1 MTRTLSFSHDLGQ
14 LGSIVAIVCGGIVM
28 VLLVVEISRVRRL
41 GKRPLFILT
50 SGLLAIGLLL
60 LAVLRPVFV
69 ESAGVST
76 SARMLVLLDDSRSMR
91 LPAEADATR
100 LERLKEVASRLPEAT
115 AGARLEFVRFG
126 DGGGTPD
133 PDRGAGMTAR
143 ASASDLTAALESI
156 ASSNQEPPGGIIVV
170 SDGALDRPT
179 KDGAPQRGALGLGA
193 IDAPVHTVRI
203 ADKPLRDASV
213 GSVQVAG
220 TAIAHQ
226 PFGVRVEILC
236 SGGMA
241 CGKVP
246 VVVREIPDSGS
257 PIELARGEAVVPDAG
272 ASTVELA
279 VTLHRAG
286 ARVIEVLIEAPA
298 GDVLPDNNTRF
309 ATLDVARDRIRILHI
324 AGRPTYDVRALRNW
338 LKSDASI
345 DVVAF
350 FILRTPTDQVGAS
363 SQELALIPFPVD
375 ELFTIHL
382 DSFDAVVLQDF
393 HAATYGL
400 EKHLTN
406 LADYVRKGGGLI
418 LVGGPD
424 SFGPGK
430 YAGTDLAPVLPVRL
444 AKEHEKKG
452 VDLSLFTPLVT
463 SSGRIA
469 PVLGPLRRVV
479 GERLPDMPGT
489 NIVGEATK
497 GATVLWSHPTLGGE
511 SRMPVLSLGEFGTG
525 RVIALTVDGTHK
537 LLFSTF
543 AGSEAG
549 RAYGALWEGLLGWL
563 MRDPRFESTSLHFG
577 AGCFE
582 GEPTSVSVQALPE
595 HVGEAALTI
604 VRLGSGET
612 AFETVVVLPEDASVS
627 KVELPPLT
635 RGGYSARV
643 RIAPRGATPGEDSA
657 QPATRRDFA
666 CEKGGDEWADSRPDP
681 DRLRAMS
688 KATGGV
694 SVSYDALA
702 DLPTLEQTFIA
713 SRRAEVPVAP
723 AWIWTSLAAA
733 AVGLHWI
740 LRRRAGLS

>member
-1 MTRTLSFSHDLGQ
+1 M
-14 LGSIVAIVCGGIVM
+14 VCGAV
-28 VLLVVEISRVRRL
+28 VLLLLGFEVLRVRRI
-41 GKRPLFILT
+41 GKRT
-50 SGLLAIGLLL
+50 SGVLLTGVVAIGLLL

-76 SARMLVLLDDSRSMR
+76 SARMYVLLDDSRSMR
-91 LPAEADATR
+91 LPAEGDSLRLERAKDVATR
-100 LERLKEVASRLPEAT
+100 LPDAT
-115 AGARLEFVRFG
+115 SGARLEFVRFG
-126 DGGGTPD
+126 EGAVVAD
-133 PDRGAGMTAR
+133 PDRGATMTAR
-143 ASASDLTAALESI
+143 APASDLTAALESI
-156 ASSNQEPPGGIIVV
+156 AASNEEPPGGIIVV

-179 KDGAPQRGALGLGA
+179 KDGASQRAALGLGA
-193 IDAPVHTVRI
+193 IDVPIHTVRI
-203 ADKPLRDASV
+203 ADEPLRDASV

-236 SGGMA
+236 SGGIA

-246 VVVREIPDSGS
+246 VVVRELPDSGA
-257 PIELARGEAVVPDAG
+257 PIELARGEAVVPDDG
-272 ASTVELA
+272 SSTVELS

-286 ARVIEVLIEAPA
+286 ARVIEVAIEAPS
-298 GDVLPDNNTRF
+298 GDVLPENNTRF

-363 SQELALIPFPVD
+363 GQELALIPFPVD

-430 YAGTDLAPVLPVRL
+430 YAATQLAPVLPVKL
-444 AKEHEKKG
+444 TKEHEKNG

-479 GERLPDMPGT
+479 GDSLPDMPGT

-543 AGSEAG
+543 AVAEAG

-582 GEPTSVSVQALPE
+582 GEPTTVSIQALPE
-595 HVGEAALTI
+595 HAGDAELTI
-604 VRLGSGET
+604 VRLGTGES
-612 AFETVVVLPEDASVS
+612 AFETKVALPTDGSIS
-627 KVELPPLT
+627 KVELPALS

-643 RIAPRGATPGEDSA
+643 RIVPRGSTADEDSA

-681 DRLRAMS
+681 DRLRAIS
-688 KATGGV
+688 KASGGT
-694 SVSYDALA
+694 SVAFDALTE
-702 DLPTLEQTFIA
+702 LPKLEQTFVA

-723 AWIWTSLAAA
+723 AWMWTTLAAV

-740 LRRRAGLS
+740 LRRRSGFS

>member
-1 MTRTLSFSHDLGQ
+1 MTRSLSFSHDLGQ
-14 LGSIVAIVCGGIVM
+14 LGSVIAIVCGGLVM
-28 VLLVVEISRVRRL
+28 VLLVVEVLRVRRL
-41 GKRPLFILT
+41 GKRPLLIVT
-50 SGLLAIGLLL
+50 SGVLAIGLLL
-60 LAVLRPVFV
+60 LAVLRPMFV

-76 SARMLVLLDDSRSMR
+76 SARMFVLLDDSRSMR
-91 LPAEADATR
+91 LPAEANVSR
-100 LERLKEVASRLPEAT
+100 LERLKVVASKLPEAT

-126 DGGGTPD
+126 EGGAVAD
-133 PDRGAGMTAR
+133 PDQGAGMTAR
-143 ASASDLTAALESI
+143 AAASDLTAALESI
-156 ASSNQEPPGGIIVV
+156 AASNDEPPGSIIVV

-179 KDGAPQRGALGLGA
+179 TAGATQRATLGLGA
-193 IDAPVHTVRI
+193 IDAPVHTVRMV
-203 ADKPLRDASV
+203 DKPLRDASV

-226 PFGVRVEILC
+226 PFGVRVEVIC
-236 SGGMA
+236 SGGIA
-241 CGKVP
+241 CGKLP
-246 VVVREIPDSGS
+246 VVVREIPDDGS
-257 PIELARGEAVVPDAG
+257 PIELARGEAVVPDDG
-272 ASTVELA
+272 TSTLELA

-286 ARVIEVLIEAPA
+286 ARVIEVAIEAPA
-298 GDVLPDNNTRF
+298 ADVLPENNTRF

-338 LKSDASI
+338 LKADASI

-363 SQELALIPFPVD
+363 GQELALIPFPVD

-400 EKHLTN
+400 EKHLPN
-406 LADYVRKGGGLI
+406 LAKYVRKGGGLI

-424 SFGPGK
+424 SFGPGR
-430 YAGTDLAPVLPVRL
+430 YAGTQLAPVLPVRL
-444 AKEHEKKG
+444 SKEHEKKG

-463 SSGRIA
+463 SSGRVA

-479 GERLPDMPGT
+479 GEALPDMPGT

-511 SRMPVLSLGEFGTG
+511 TRMPVLSLGEFGTG

-543 AGSEAG
+543 AVAEAG

-577 AGCFE
+577 SGCFE
-582 GEPTSVSVQALPE
+582 GEPTSVSIQALPE
-595 HVGEAALTI
+595 HAGEAALT
-604 VRLGSGET
+604 VSRLGSGET
-612 AFETVVVLPEDASVS
+612 AFEAKFVLPNDGSAAN
-627 KVELPPLT
+627 VELPPLT
-635 RGGYSARV
+635 RGGYAARV
-643 RIAPRGATPGEDSA
+643 RIAPRGATEGDDSA

-666 CEKGGDEWADSRPDP
+666 CEKGGAEWADSRPAP
-681 DRLRAMS
+681 DRLRAIS

-694 SVSYDALA
+694 SVSFDALV
-702 DLPTLEQTFIA
+702 DLPALPQTFIA
-713 SRRAEVPVAP
+713 SRRSEVPVAP
-723 AWIWTSLAAA
+723 AGVWTTLAAA
-733 AVGLHWI
+733 AVGVHWI
-740 LRRRAGLS
+740 LRRRSGLS